1 VNKVNSSKRFL
12 IIFISGFIAF
22 IIIYPLFYH
31 SLVKKDNLISHSYKD
46 FLLRHT
52 QGSRLI
58 IDSGSNSLYGI
69 NSRILEKELG
79 VLTINIADNGSIPL
93 QEKLYRLDKFSHK
106 GDVVLLPIEWLHYFS
121 SKNSSHF
128 FLENLFDELNFYY
141 NEMSFL
147 VKLQL
152 ISETPF
158 SSVLKKSIVILNN
171 KTYKARDEYMRFIN
185 YKNEFNNKARGD
197 YQHTGEKPILT
208 HWVKDFTCNE
218 GILGNN
224 LVLSSMFKKNV
235 TLINKLQKKG
245 VHVLFTWPVVVGDN
259 CYQGED
265 SIKLKKFVV
274 QIKNYLKQNNII
286 MIGEPEDSLFKKQA
300 MFDSYYHVNS
310 VARDIRTN
318 RLLVKLKNLEIIT
331 YKHKN
336 TNLNINEIIIKNY
349 FINSFKPVKL
359 VQTINIHNTNAI
371 FLASGW
377 YLVEPWGIWS
387 QGNESILYV
396 KLATNLLQQN
406 LKLVIENNLYGTQD
420 KTTVLINDK
429 KLGDYLLEGKKSLI
443 IPKKFLEN
451 NDGLV
456 KIQFNYFN
464 VKSPLEYGLNRDERK
479 IKFGLKSLQFRRV
492 KSNE

>member
-1 VNKVNSSKRFL
+1 
-12 IIFISGFIAF
+12 
-22 IIIYPLFYH
+22 
-31 SLVKKDNLISHSYKD
+31 
-46 FLLRHT
+46 
-52 QGSRLI
+52 
-58 IDSGSNSLYGI
+58 
-69 NSRILEKELG
+69 
-79 VLTINIADNGSIPL
+79 
-93 QEKLYRLDKFSHK
+93 
-106 GDVVLLPIEWLHYFS
+106 
-121 SKNSSHF
+121 
-128 FLENLFDELNFYY
+128 
-141 NEMSFL
+141 MSFL